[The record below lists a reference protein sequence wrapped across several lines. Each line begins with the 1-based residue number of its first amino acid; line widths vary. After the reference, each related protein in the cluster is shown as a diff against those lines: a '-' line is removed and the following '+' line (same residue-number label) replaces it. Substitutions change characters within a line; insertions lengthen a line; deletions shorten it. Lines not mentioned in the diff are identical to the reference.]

1 MKPVIA
7 PAFKA
12 AFPQTVPIMTG
23 FLFLGLTYGIYMHEG
38 GFSFWYPC
46 LMALTIYA
54 GSVEFVI
61 ASLLLQP
68 FDPWSAL
75 LLTLVINARHLF
87 YGISMLDRYRGLGW
101 KKFYIIFGMCD
112 ESFAINYATKPAKD
126 IDHGWYMFF
135 VTLLNQCYWV
145 AGATLGGVLGG
156 LITMKL
162 PGLGFVMT
170 ALFIVLFLNQFLAE
184 KNHTSAYMGLGLS
197 IIALIIVG
205 KTYFIPVTM
214 VLLIIGFTIDYR
226 RKGATARDVD

>member
-1 MKPVIA
+1 
-7 PAFKA
+7 
-12 AFPQTVPIMTG
+12 
-23 FLFLGLTYGIYMHEG
+23 
-38 GFSFWYPC
+38 
-46 LMALTIYA
+46 
-54 GSVEFVI
+54 
-61 ASLLLQP
+61 
-68 FDPWSAL
+68 
-75 LLTLVINARHLF
+75 
-87 YGISMLDRYRGLGW
+87 
-101 KKFYIIFGMCD
+101 MCD

-156 LITMKL
+156 LITVKL
-162 PGLGFVMT
+162 PGLDFVMT